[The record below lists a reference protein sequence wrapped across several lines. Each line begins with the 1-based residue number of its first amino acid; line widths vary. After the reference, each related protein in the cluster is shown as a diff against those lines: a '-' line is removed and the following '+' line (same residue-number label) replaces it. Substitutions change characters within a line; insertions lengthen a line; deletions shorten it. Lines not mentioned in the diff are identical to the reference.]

1 MENEVIV
8 KVENVSIKFCLA
20 SEKFD
25 GFKEYFIQR
34 VKKKITYQDFWA
46 LQDVSFEVYKGE
58 TLGLIGV
65 NGSGKSTMLK
75 IIAGVMKPTRG
86 SVKTSGVIAPLI
98 ELGAGF
104 DFDLTAKENVFLN
117 GTLLGY
123 TREYLEEHYEE
134 IVEFSELEQFMDV
147 PVKNFSSG
155 MFSRLAFA
163 VATIGQPDILIVD
176 EVLSVGDFHFQQKCE
191 ARINRMKENG
201 ATILFV
207 SHNMEQVRNLCGS
220 CGWSMAGFT
229 VSETRMN
236 CAGNIRKQNKREK

>member
-1 MENEVIV
+1 MVLALGIGLILATIAVKYRDVLHLYSVLMAVLMYLTPVIYPMSILPEWLYHLVMINPLTSILIMFRNVVIYGRLPGLVMLLVTAAEAVLCLGVGCWVFISIRMVLSLICRSKDGEKVIV
-8 KVENVSIKFCLA
+8 KVEDVSIKFSLA

-75 IIAGVMKPTRG
+75 IIAGVMKPTCG

-123 TREYLEEHYEE
+123 TRN
-134 IVEFSELEQFMDV
+134 IWRSTM
-147 PVKNFSSG
+147 K
-155 MFSRLAFA
+155 RL
-163 VATIGQPDILIVD
+163 
-176 EVLSVGDFHFQQKCE
+176 
-191 ARINRMKENG
+191 
-201 ATILFV
+201 
-207 SHNMEQVRNLCGS
+207 
-220 CGWSMAGFT
+220 
-229 VSETRMN
+229 
-236 CAGNIRKQNKREK
+236 